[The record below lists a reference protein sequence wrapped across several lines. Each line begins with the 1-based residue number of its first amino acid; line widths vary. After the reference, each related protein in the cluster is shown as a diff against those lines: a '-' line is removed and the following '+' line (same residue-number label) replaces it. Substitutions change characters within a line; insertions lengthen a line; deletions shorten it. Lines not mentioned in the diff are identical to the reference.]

1 MEKTHFRWFEGLLRC
16 VTHPRRDRLAH
27 ALLEGYGK
35 SAIAPETALLSQLL
49 GSERALGSGSL
60 LVEAHKVLDAQT
72 IDIGIISGV
81 LTCKILAEIITV
93 GSDGLAEL
101 TERNVL
107 SQVELSSLAIVLQQ
121 LSDVVRNGDLGRTGL

>member
-1 MEKTHFRWFEGLLRC
+1 MGLLFNI
-16 VTHPRRDRLAH
+16 THPLHDRLAH
-27 ALLEGYGK
+27 TLLEGYCK

-49 GSERALGSGSL
+49 SGEGTIGGDSITI
-60 LVEAHKVLDAQT
+60 ESDKVLDAQAV
-72 IDIGIISGV
+72 DIGIVGRV
-81 LTCKILAEIITV
+81 MLREVLAEIITV

-121 LSDVVRNGDLGRTGL
+121 LSDVVRNGNLGRTGW